1 MNTPTY
7 NANNQPIWKP
17 QPGEYFPEGLKYVN
31 SYGGVVSAIQDVL
44 ASQGVAIKAYPKNF
58 AGIISAIE
66 DLIDIQGL
74 ESLPEVDDTPE
85 GWEISAA
92 NWQDTPP
99 DGSLWFDTRQ
109 GRLFIAIQDEFY
121 QTNGADGVAHV
132 GPDAPTN
139 PPVIGQTWLD
149 TDTGILYVYI
159 GAGVW
164 EGVVSDGNITVES
177 DTLPLSSS
185 VNSFTNTYETHV
197 PVSLT
202 VPNQV
207 QTQTEYNDWTMGAVV
222 TLDKAIAEN
231 SVNIGASSPTTNI
244 TNGTLWYDTAAEELF
259 IYDGSQWNA
268 TSVTPAIETRLDP
281 IEASITTETTS
292 RQQDV
297 TNLETS
303 IQNLTTTE
311 SNHYSSLSNQITTLE
326 TEVDNLPVPDLTV
339 YLTTSAFTT
348 SETQINSRLTT
359 LENATPDYSGLVTT
373 AEAATESANQNTVI
387 ATKATQTDLD
397 AVEALIPD
405 VSNFTVQQDIDNSI
419 AAITTNYLSL
429 TGGTITGTLDLQ
441 KADAANTSLDFSGNN
456 GAYSKN
462 AFEFTAGTSSGSA
475 NTTFGTTDDDWELA
489 WEFDSSED
497 FCWIHGTN
505 GKQFSINK
513 DGATAK
519 NLFIADFNTNNSSGQ
534 NVANSINV
542 GTTLAGK
549 VSTGD
554 NVNTL
559 IGTTTAET
567 VPVDGSGNDN
577 FLFLVV
583 NKATGALTAVDKNY
597 QEV

>member
-17 QPGEYFPEGLKYVN
+17 QPGEYFPEGLQYSH

-44 ASQGVAIKAYPKNF
+44 ASQGATIKAYPKNF

-74 ESLPEVDDTPE
+74 ESLPDVDDTPE
-85 GWEISAA
+85 GWEIAAA

-109 GRLFIAIQDEFY
+109 GRLFIAIQNEFY

-139 PPVIGQTWLD
+139 PPVVGQTWLD

-164 EGVVSDGNITVES
+164 QGIVSDGNITVNS

-185 VNSFTNTYETHV
+185 VNSFTNTYETHA
-197 PVSLT
+197 PVALT

-231 SVNIGASSPTTNI
+231 SVYTGASSPTTNI
-244 TNGTLWYDTAAEELF
+244 TNGTLWYDTVAEELF
-259 IYDGSQWNA
+259 IYDGSQWNG

-281 IEASITTETTS
+281 IEASITTETQL
-292 RQQDV
+292 REQDV

-303 IQNLTTTE
+303 VQNLT
-311 SNHYSSLSNQITTLE
+311 
-326 TEVDNLPVPDLTV
+326 
-339 YLTTSAFTT
+339 
-348 SETQINSRLTT
+348 
-359 LENATPDYSGLVTT
+359 
-373 AEAATESANQNTVI
+373 ATESSHY
-387 ATKATQTDLD
+387 ATLSTQ
-397 AVEALIPD
+397 I
-405 VSNFTVQQDIDNSI
+405 I
-419 AAITTNYLSL
+419 
-429 TGGTITGTLDLQ
+429 
-441 KADAANTSLDFSGNN
+441 
-456 GAYSKN
+456 
-462 AFEFTAGTSSGSA
+462 
-475 NTTFGTTDDDWELA
+475 
-489 WEFDSSED
+489 
-497 FCWIHGTN
+497 
-505 GKQFSINK
+505 
-513 DGATAK
+513 
-519 NLFIADFNTNNSSGQ
+519 
-534 NVANSINV
+534 
-542 GTTLAGK
+542 GK
-549 VSTGD
+549 VSTGA

-559 IGTTTAET
+559 IGNTIAQS
-567 VPVDGSGNDN
+567 VPVNGSGNDN

-583 NKATGALTAVDKNY
+583 NKATGALTTINKNF